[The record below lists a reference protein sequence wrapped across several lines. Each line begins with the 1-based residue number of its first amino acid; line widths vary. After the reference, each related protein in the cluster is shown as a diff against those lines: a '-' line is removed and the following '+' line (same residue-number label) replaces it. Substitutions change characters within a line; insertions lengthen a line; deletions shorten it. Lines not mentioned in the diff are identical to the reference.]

1 MNSPRDPI
9 DQDLHRVLRAL
20 PDQRAPQT
28 LEARVMAALAERAT
42 LPWWRRSYAGWPLA
56 VQIGF
61 FLLSGLS
68 AAGLIFGLAR
78 LPAWLDAGAEVS
90 RWQLIYNSLLE
101 TANTVFS
108 TIPTP
113 YLYGG
118 LAVLAACYLT
128 LAGIGAAAY
137 RTFFARS

>member
-1 MNSPRDPI
+1 MT
-9 DQDLHRVLRAL
+9 AL
-20 PDQRAPQT
+20 AQRA
-28 LEARVMAALAERAT
+28 A
-42 LPWWRRSYAGWPLA
+42 LPWWRRSYSGWPLA

-61 FLLSGLS
+61 FVLSGLS
-68 AAGLIFGLAR
+68 AAGVIFGLAR

-101 TANTVFS
+101 TVTTLYS

>member
-1 MNSPRDPI
+1 MNSPDPI
-9 DQDLHRVLRAL
+9 DQHLHRVLRAL
-20 PDQRAPQT
+20 PDQRAPVT
-28 LEARVMAALAERAT
+28 LEARVMAALAERAA
-42 LPWWRRSYAGWPLA
+42 LPWWRRSYAGWPFV

-68 AAGLIFGLAR
+68 AAGLIFGLTR
-78 LPAWLDAGAEVS
+78 LPAWFDAGAEVS
-90 RWQLIYNSLLE
+90 RWQLIYDSLLE
-101 TANTVFS
+101 TVNTIYS
-108 TIPTP
+108 AIPTP